1 MSGGSSFDDYM
12 EKEWIDSVTEAI
24 KSHREAVSAV
34 HLSENATP
42 EEKAAALE
50 VGGARWNAGKARW
63 DLLPFDALVEV
74 VSVYTKGADKYKDR
88 NWEKGMSWGICI
100 AATFRHFTSWLLG
113 ETNDKE
119 TGCNHLAHAVW
130 NLLAL
135 LTYQLRGMNEFDDRK
150 LGV

>member
-12 EKEWIDSVTEAI
+12 KTGWVDSVTEAM

-42 EEKAAALE
+42 EEKAAAME

-63 DLLPFDALVEV
+63 DLLPFDALAEV
-74 VSVYTKGADKYKDR
+74 VKVYTFGASKYSDD
-88 NWEKGMSWGICI
+88 NWRKGMSWRICI
-100 AATFRHFTSWLLG
+100 GATFRHFTSWILG

-119 TGCNHLAHAVW
+119 SGCNHLAHAIW

-135 LTYQLRGMNEFDDRK
+135 LTYQIGGMTEFDDRI
-150 LGV
+150 